1 MKQKKLINS
10 LSKVS
15 EANEREALLDVQE
28 EIIRKKLPSK
38 MAKIL
43 NEYINGEDVQKIAE
57 KNKCSVDDVNSTVV
71 MGEAAVFHYL
81 DFCKKTLENYKLL
94 SCDINFEKT
103 ILDNSVIEKLVV
115 NDFCRICTDLS
126 APRALTHKRKA
137 AIKKAQQVLKKQN
150 LTFEELFK
158 IVQQSDFLCGRIKTG
173 RNWKADF
180 DFVLNENNIMKIIEG
195 KYDNEITCRGGI
207 SSKPTYNLGQIKQDA
222 LNNTEIKYN

>member
-1 MKQKKLINS
+1 MKNLSLKEVEQQALFAVKKEIIKNKLPPQMVVIIKDFINGKDVQTIARNYKCTIDEVNLT
-10 LSKVS
+10 LSMADAAVS
-15 EANEREALLDVQE
+15 EYLNFC
-28 EIIRKKLPSK
+28 KKAISYYRMLSGSV
-38 MAKIL
+38 
-43 NEYINGEDVQKIAE
+43 NSDCVEDSGIAE
-57 KNKCSVDDVNSTVV
+57 KNVV
-71 MGEAAVFHYL
+71 EQFG
-81 DFCKKTLENYKLL
+81 K
-94 SCDINFEKT
+94 
-103 ILDNSVIEKLVV
+103 
-115 NDFCRICTDLS
+115 ICIDL
-126 APRALTHKRKA
+126 AKPRALTVKRKA

>member
-1 MKQKKLINS
+1 MKNLS
-10 LSKVS
+10 LKEV
-15 EANEREALLDVQE
+15 EQQALLGVKKEIIKNKLPPQMAVIIKDFINGKDVQTIAQTYKCTIDE
-28 EIIRKKLPSK
+28 VNLTLSMADAAVAEYLSFCKKALSYYK
-38 MAKIL
+38 ML
-43 NEYINGEDVQKIAE
+43 SGSVNSNCVEDVGIAE
-57 KNKCSVDDVNSTVV
+57 KNVV
-71 MGEAAVFHYL
+71 EQFG
-81 DFCKKTLENYKLL
+81 K
-94 SCDINFEKT
+94 
-103 ILDNSVIEKLVV
+103 
-115 NDFCRICTDLS
+115 ICIDL
-126 APRALTHKRKA
+126 AKPRALTAKRKA

>member
-1 MKQKKLINS
+1 MKNLSLKEAEQQTLFAVKKEIIKNKLPPQMAAIIKDFINGKDVQTIARNYKCTIDEVNLT
-10 LSKVS
+10 LSMADAAVS
-15 EANEREALLDVQE
+15 EYLRFC
-28 EIIRKKLPSK
+28 KKSIAYYRMLSGSV
-38 MAKIL
+38 
-43 NEYINGEDVQKIAE
+43 NSDCVEDAGIAE
-57 KNKCSVDDVNSTVV
+57 KNVV
-71 MGEAAVFHYL
+71 EQFG
-81 DFCKKTLENYKLL
+81 K
-94 SCDINFEKT
+94 
-103 ILDNSVIEKLVV
+103 
-115 NDFCRICTDLS
+115 ICIDL
-126 APRALTHKRKA
+126 AKPRALTVKRKA
-137 AIKKAQQVLKKQN
+137 SIKKAQQVLKKQN

>member
-1 MKQKKLINS
+1 MKNLSLKEIEQQALLAVKKEIIKNKLPPQMVVIIKDFINGKDVQIIAQTYKCTIDEVNLT
-10 LSKVS
+10 LSMADAAVS
-15 EANEREALLDVQE
+15 EYLSFC
-28 EIIRKKLPSK
+28 KKAIAYYRMLSGSV
-38 MAKIL
+38 
-43 NEYINGEDVQKIAE
+43 NSDCVEDAGIAE
-57 KNKCSVDDVNSTVV
+57 KNVV
-71 MGEAAVFHYL
+71 EQFG
-81 DFCKKTLENYKLL
+81 K
-94 SCDINFEKT
+94 
-103 ILDNSVIEKLVV
+103 
-115 NDFCRICTDLS
+115 ICIDL
-126 APRALTHKRKA
+126 AKPRALTVKRKA